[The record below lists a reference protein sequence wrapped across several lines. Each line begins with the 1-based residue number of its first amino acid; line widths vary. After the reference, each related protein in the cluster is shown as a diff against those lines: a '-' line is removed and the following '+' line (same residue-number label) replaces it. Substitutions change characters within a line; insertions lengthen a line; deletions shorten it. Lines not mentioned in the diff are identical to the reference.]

1 MQITLSDGSLLTLP
15 EGTTVAGI
23 AQAIGEGLKKNAVA
37 GEVDGALVDLSY
49 AVRAD
54 ARVRIITLKDK
65 EGLDIYRHTCAHVLA
80 QAIKSI
86 YPTCSLA
93 IGPTIENGFYYD
105 VDFKTPITQDALATI
120 EEEMKLIVKGN
131 FRIERFELP
140 RKEAVALMTKFNEP
154 YKVQLIKDL
163 PEDSVISFYRQGDFT
178 DLCRGPHL
186 PSTGMI
192 KAFRLTSVTGAY
204 WRGDS
209 KNKMLTRIYGT
220 AFAKKSALEEYLA
233 QVEEAKKRDHNRIG
247 RDLGYFT
254 TVEAIGQG
262 LPVMLEKG
270 SKVLQVLQRF
280 VEDEDYK
287 RGYILT
293 KTPLFAKSDFYKI
306 SGHWDHYRD
315 GMFVMGEEGKD
326 KEVFALRPMTCP
338 FQFQVYLN
346 KPRSYKDL
354 PMRLAETSTLFR
366 NEDSGEMHGL
376 IRVRQFTISEGHIA
390 CTPDQ
395 VESEFRHCLD
405 LSKFMLTAV
414 GLQEDVYYRFSR
426 RDPADKS
433 KYIGSDEDWESVEGF
448 MKKILDDFGIPY
460 TEAKGEAAFYGPKLD
475 IQMKNVF
482 GKEDTLV
489 TVQIDFQLAKRFRML
504 YTDAEGEKKYP
515 YVIHRTSLGCYERT
529 LALML
534 EKYAG
539 ALPLWVS
546 ATQVAVLDVSEKSEE
561 YSREVF
567 DRLLAAGIRPSKDLR
582 SEKIGKKIR
591 EAQLEKVPYMLVIGE
606 AEAADGEVSVRRRD
620 KGDLGKM
627 KLDDFVSLCLSQ
639 IRSREIW

>member
-37 GEVDGALVDLSY
+37 GEVDGVLVDLSY

-140 RKEAVALMTKFNEP
+140 RKEAVALMAKFNEP

-280 VEDEDYK
+280 VEDEEYK

-627 KLDDFVSLCLSQ
+627 KLDDFVSLCLLQ

>member
-1 MQITLSDGSLLTLP
+1 MQITLSDGSSLTLP

-209 KNKMLTRIYGT
+209 KNKMLTRIYGM

-280 VEDEDYK
+280 VEDEEYK

>member
-1 MQITLSDGSLLTLP
+1 MQITLSDGSSLTLP

-23 AQAIGEGLKKNAVA
+23 AQSIGEGLKKNAVA
-37 GEVDGALVDLSY
+37 GEVDGTLVDLSY

-54 ARVRIITLKDK
+54 AKVRIITLKDK

-80 QAIKSI
+80 QAVKSI

-120 EEEMKLIVKGN
+120 EEEMKLIIKGN

-140 RKEAVALMTKFNEP
+140 RKEAITLMTKFNEP

-233 QVEEAKKRDHNRIG
+233 REEEAKKRDHNKIG

-254 TVEAIGQG
+254 TVETIGQG

-280 VEDEDYK
+280 VEDEEYK

-354 PMRLAETSTLFR
+354 PMRLGETSTLFR

-390 CTPDQ
+390 CTPEQ

-433 KYIGSDEDWESVEGF
+433 KYIGSDEEWENVEGF
-448 MKKILDDFGIPY
+448 MKKILDDFEIPY
-460 TEAKGEAAFYGPKLD
+460 TEAEGEAAFYGPKLD
-475 IQMKNVF
+475 IQIRNVF

-489 TVQIDFQLAKRFRML
+489 TIQIDFQLAKRFRML

-546 ATQVAVLDVSEKSEE
+546 ATQVAVLDVSEKSED

-606 AEAADGEVSVRRRD
+606 AEAVSGEVSVRRRD

-627 KLDDFVSLCLSQ
+627 KLDDFISLCLSQ

>member
-1 MQITLSDGSLLTLP
+1 MQITLSDGSSLTLP

-23 AQAIGEGLKKNAVA
+23 AQSIGEGLKKNAVA
-37 GEVDGALVDLSY
+37 GEVDGTLVDLSY

-54 ARVRIITLKDK
+54 AKVRIITLKDK

-80 QAIKSI
+80 QAVKSI

-120 EEEMKLIVKGN
+120 EEEMKLIIKGN

-140 RKEAVALMTKFNEP
+140 RKEAITLMTKFNEP

-233 QVEEAKKRDHNRIG
+233 RVEEAKKRDHNKIG

-254 TVEAIGQG
+254 TVETIGQG

-280 VEDEDYK
+280 VEDEEYK

-354 PMRLAETSTLFR
+354 PMRLGETSTLFR

-390 CTPDQ
+390 CTPEQ

-414 GLQEDVYYRFSR
+414 GLQEDVYSRFSR

-433 KYIGSDEDWESVEGF
+433 KYIGSDEEWENVEGF
-448 MKKILDDFGIPY
+448 MKKILDDFEIPY
-460 TEAKGEAAFYGPKLD
+460 TEAEGEAAFYGPKLD
-475 IQMKNVF
+475 IQIRNVF

-489 TVQIDFQLAKRFRML
+489 TIQIDFQLAKRFRML

-546 ATQVAVLDVSEKSEE
+546 ATQVAVLDVSEKSED

-606 AEAADGEVSVRRRD
+606 AEAVSGEVSVRRRD

-627 KLDDFVSLCLSQ
+627 KLDDFISLCLSQ